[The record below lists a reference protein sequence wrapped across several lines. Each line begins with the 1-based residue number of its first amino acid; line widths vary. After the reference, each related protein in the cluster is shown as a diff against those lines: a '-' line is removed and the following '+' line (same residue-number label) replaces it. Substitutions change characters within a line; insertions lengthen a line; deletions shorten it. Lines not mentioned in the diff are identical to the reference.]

1 MLIHYLFIFNMK
13 IKIKDFS
20 PCLVIDFKDD
30 SKVLFLI
37 IRNCLKLNI
46 LRKELI
52 QFNKANT
59 NNNSYYKFEEQKL

>member
-1 MLIHYLFIFNMK
+1 MK